1 MQIWLKTL
9 FRNSFFQVGIG
20 LFVTMIFGGFV
31 LQWLETGDIS
41 KGNNPF
47 WWAIV
52 TMTTV
57 GYGDFSPETTE
68 GRLFAVFIM
77 FAGIT
82 LVSLLTAS
90 ISSIFVAQ
98 KIREGKGLEKL
109 NLDNH
114 IVLCG
119 WNINADKLI
128 NSIYELKSD
137 NKNFDLVLVNELSEE
152 DITQL
157 KSKFAK
163 IRIHFVAGDF
173 TQEET
178 LHRASITTS
187 NSVIVIPNNLNNDNE
202 SHDEKTIFATL
213 TIKSIDSSIRV
224 VAYILDR
231 ENLTHIKRA
240 EADEVVVSDDFSL
253 NIVGEYFININH
265 QLMVFPGT
273 KIEDLKFV
281 SSHPMAL
288 LQCKKFLR
296 RYPHITLVEEKDTAD
311 VAKQISEKKIKDTA
325 AIASIEA
332 AEIFGLEIISSNIQT
347 IKNNETRFVIVSKEL
362 SKNENLID
370 KASLKFSLSHE
381 TGSLASVL
389 SILKDYNLN
398 LTKIQSLPIVEI
410 PWKYSFF
417 VDTTFSSI
425 ENFNDAIKL
434 IKNEAE
440 SLKVLGLYKNQMK

>member
-57 GYGDFSPETTE
+57 GYGDFSPETPE

-109 NLDNH
+109 NLTDH
-114 IVLCG
+114 IILCG
-119 WNINADKLI
+119 WNMNADKLI
-128 NSIYELKSD
+128 NSIYQLRSD

-152 DITQL
+152 DITQI
-157 KSKFAK
+157 KAKFSK

-178 LHRASITTS
+178 LHRAGVLSS
-187 NSVIVIPNNLNNDNE
+187 NSVIIIPNNLNNDNE

-213 TIKSIDSSIRV
+213 TIKSIDASIRV
-224 VAYILDR
+224 VAYLLDR

-253 NIVGEYFININH
+253 NILASHIVDPGVPQVSNHLINTASDSRLKRKNIPGNFIGKKYNELFDHFRQDDGSLLIGLYYEDENLGIGSILSSDTSSLDKFIEQKLKEGGISLQEQSRVHVNVNPNLDYVIKEGE
-265 QLMVFPGT
+265 
-273 KIEDLKFV
+273 K
-281 SSHPMAL
+281 AL
-288 LQCKKFLR
+288 L
-296 RYPHITLVEEKDTAD
+296 
-311 VAKQISEKKIKDTA
+311 
-325 AIASIEA
+325 
-332 AEIFGLEIISSNIQT
+332 
-347 IKNNETRFVIVSKEL
+347 
-362 SKNENLID
+362 
-370 KASLKFSLSHE
+370 
-381 TGSLASVL
+381 
-389 SILKDYNLN
+389 
-398 LTKIQSLPIVEI
+398 I
-410 PWKYSFF
+410 P
-417 VDTTFSSI
+417 
-425 ENFNDAIKL
+425 
-434 IKNEAE
+434 
-440 SLKVLGLYKNQMK
+440 

>member
-1 MQIWLKTL
+1 MQVWLKIL
-9 FRNSFFQVGIG
+9 LRNSFFQVGIG
-20 LFVTMIFGGFV
+20 LLITMILGGII
-31 LQWLETGDIS
+31 LQWFETGDIS

-57 GYGDFSPETTE
+57 GYGDFSPETPG
-68 GRLFAVFIM
+68 GRIFAVFIM

-119 WNINADKLI
+119 WNVNADKLI

-152 DITQL
+152 DITQI

-213 TIKSIDSSIRV
+213 TIKSIDASIRV
-224 VAYILDR
+224 VAYLLDR

-253 NIVGEYFININH
+253 NILASHIVDPGVPQASNHLINTSSDSRLKRKTIPGNFIGKKYSELFDHFRGDDGSLLIGLYYEDENLGIGSILSSDTSSLDKFIEQKLKEGGISLQEQSKVHVNVNPSLDYIIKEGE
-265 QLMVFPGT
+265 
-273 KIEDLKFV
+273 K
-281 SSHPMAL
+281 AL
-288 LQCKKFLR
+288 L
-296 RYPHITLVEEKDTAD
+296 
-311 VAKQISEKKIKDTA
+311 
-325 AIASIEA
+325 
-332 AEIFGLEIISSNIQT
+332 
-347 IKNNETRFVIVSKEL
+347 
-362 SKNENLID
+362 
-370 KASLKFSLSHE
+370 
-381 TGSLASVL
+381 
-389 SILKDYNLN
+389 
-398 LTKIQSLPIVEI
+398 I
-410 PWKYSFF
+410 P
-417 VDTTFSSI
+417 
-425 ENFNDAIKL
+425 
-434 IKNEAE
+434 
-440 SLKVLGLYKNQMK
+440 

>member
-9 FRNSFFQVGIG
+9 FKNSFFQVGIG
-20 LFVTMIFGGFV
+20 LFVTMIFGGIV

-57 GYGDFSPETTE
+57 GYGDFSPETPE
-68 GRLFAVFIM
+68 GRIFAVLIM

-109 NLDNH
+109 NLSDH
-114 IVLCG
+114 MVLCG
-119 WNINADKLI
+119 WNMNADKLI
-128 NSIYELKSD
+128 NSLYELNSD

-152 DITQL
+152 EITQI
-157 KSKFAK
+157 KSKFSQIK
-163 IRIHFVAGDF
+163 IHFVAGDF

-178 LHRASITTS
+178 LHRASVTTS

-213 TIKSIDSSIRV
+213 TIKSIDASIRV
-224 VAYILDR
+224 VAYLLDR

-253 NIVGEYFININH
+253 NILASHIVDPGVPQVSNHLINTSSDSRLKRKAIPGNFIGRKYSELFDHYRKDNGSLLIGLYYEDENLGIGSILSSDTSSLDKFIEQKLKEGGISLQEQSRVHVNVNPNLDYIIKEGE
-265 QLMVFPGT
+265 
-273 KIEDLKFV
+273 K
-281 SSHPMAL
+281 AL
-288 LQCKKFLR
+288 L
-296 RYPHITLVEEKDTAD
+296 
-311 VAKQISEKKIKDTA
+311 
-325 AIASIEA
+325 
-332 AEIFGLEIISSNIQT
+332 
-347 IKNNETRFVIVSKEL
+347 
-362 SKNENLID
+362 
-370 KASLKFSLSHE
+370 
-381 TGSLASVL
+381 
-389 SILKDYNLN
+389 
-398 LTKIQSLPIVEI
+398 I
-410 PWKYSFF
+410 P
-417 VDTTFSSI
+417 
-425 ENFNDAIKL
+425 
-434 IKNEAE
+434 
-440 SLKVLGLYKNQMK
+440 

>member
-1 MQIWLKTL
+1 MQVWLKIL
-9 FRNSFFQVGIG
+9 LRNSFFQVGIG
-20 LFVTMIFGGFV
+20 LLITMILGGII
-31 LQWLETGDIS
+31 LQWFETGDIS

-57 GYGDFSPETTE
+57 GYGDFSPETPG
-68 GRLFAVFIM
+68 GRIFAVFIM

-109 NLDNH
+109 NLNNH

-152 DITQL
+152 DITQI

-202 SHDEKTIFATL
+202 SYDVKTIFATL
-213 TIKSIDSSIRV
+213 TIKSIDASIRV
-224 VAYILDR
+224 VAYLLDR

-253 NIVGEYFININH
+253 NILASHIVDPGVPQASNHLINTSSDSRLKRKTIPGNFIGKKYSELFDHFRGDDGSLLIGLYYEDENLGIGSILSSDTSSLDKFIEQKLKEGGISLQEQSKVHVNVNPSLNYIIKEGE
-265 QLMVFPGT
+265 
-273 KIEDLKFV
+273 K
-281 SSHPMAL
+281 AL
-288 LQCKKFLR
+288 L
-296 RYPHITLVEEKDTAD
+296 
-311 VAKQISEKKIKDTA
+311 
-325 AIASIEA
+325 
-332 AEIFGLEIISSNIQT
+332 
-347 IKNNETRFVIVSKEL
+347 
-362 SKNENLID
+362 
-370 KASLKFSLSHE
+370 
-381 TGSLASVL
+381 
-389 SILKDYNLN
+389 
-398 LTKIQSLPIVEI
+398 I
-410 PWKYSFF
+410 P
-417 VDTTFSSI
+417 
-425 ENFNDAIKL
+425 
-434 IKNEAE
+434 
-440 SLKVLGLYKNQMK
+440 

>member
-57 GYGDFSPETTE
+57 GYGDFSPETPE

-109 NLDNH
+109 NLTDH
-114 IVLCG
+114 IILCG
-119 WNINADKLI
+119 WNMNADKLI
-128 NSIYELKSD
+128 NSIYQLRSD

-152 DITQL
+152 DIIQI
-157 KSKFAK
+157 KAKFSK

-178 LHRASITTS
+178 LHRAGVLSS
-187 NSVIVIPNNLNNDNE
+187 NSVIIIPNNLNNDNE

-213 TIKSIDSSIRV
+213 TIKSIDASIRV
-224 VAYILDR
+224 VAYLLDR

-253 NIVGEYFININH
+253 NILASHIVDPGVPQVSNHLINTASDSRLKRKNIPGNFIGKKYNELFDHFRKDDGSLLIGLYYEDENLGIGSILSSDTSSLDKFIEQKLKEGGISLQEQSRVHVNVNPNLDYIIKEGE
-265 QLMVFPGT
+265 
-273 KIEDLKFV
+273 K
-281 SSHPMAL
+281 AL
-288 LQCKKFLR
+288 L
-296 RYPHITLVEEKDTAD
+296 
-311 VAKQISEKKIKDTA
+311 
-325 AIASIEA
+325 
-332 AEIFGLEIISSNIQT
+332 
-347 IKNNETRFVIVSKEL
+347 
-362 SKNENLID
+362 
-370 KASLKFSLSHE
+370 
-381 TGSLASVL
+381 
-389 SILKDYNLN
+389 
-398 LTKIQSLPIVEI
+398 I
-410 PWKYSFF
+410 P
-417 VDTTFSSI
+417 
-425 ENFNDAIKL
+425 
-434 IKNEAE
+434 
-440 SLKVLGLYKNQMK
+440 